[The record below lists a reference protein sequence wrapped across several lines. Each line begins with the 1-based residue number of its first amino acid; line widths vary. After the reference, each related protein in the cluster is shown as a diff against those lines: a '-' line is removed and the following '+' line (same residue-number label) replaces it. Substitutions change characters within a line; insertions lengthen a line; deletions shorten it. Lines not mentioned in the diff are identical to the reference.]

1 MAASCD
7 DCTYNIYDEEMDAY
21 FCEADID
28 MDDMERLFSD
38 PRCRSRCP
46 YFRNNDEYEIVR
58 HQN

>member
-21 FCEADID
+21 FCEAPLDED
-28 MDDMERLFSD
+28 ELCRLLAQGQS
-38 PRCRSRCP
+38 CP
-46 YFRNNDEYEIVR
+46 YYRRDGGDYALVR